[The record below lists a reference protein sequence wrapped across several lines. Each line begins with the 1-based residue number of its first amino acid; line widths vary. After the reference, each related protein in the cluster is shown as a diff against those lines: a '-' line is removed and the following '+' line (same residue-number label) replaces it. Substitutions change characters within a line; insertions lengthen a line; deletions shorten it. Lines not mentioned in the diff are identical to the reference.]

1 MGGALGWFV
10 VALAGVAG
18 APPAERAKA
27 QITYTVRM
35 VEAQGVDWREGVF
48 NRLKPVTRQGA
59 ATVWTV
65 PRDAA
70 KQLLEEFSKSP
81 DAKILQAP
89 KVTASSG
96 VPPTIQC
103 RRNRP
108 VVTPGGLERTGPGHR
123 DRVRKHSR
131 GLAHDH
137 GRAQA
142 RPGDSR
148 PGRLRGHRR
157 SGRSTT

>member
-1 MGGALGWFV
+1 MGCALGWVV

-48 NRLKPVTRQGA
+48 DRLKPVTRQGA

-89 KVTASSG
+89 KVTSSSG
-96 VPPTIQC
+96 VPATIQC

-108 VVTPGGLERTGPGHR
+108 VVTQAAWNGQDPATEY
-123 DRVRKHSR
+123 RVSKTFASAGTPPWSGASSTRGSSSR
-131 GLAHDH
+131 SS
-137 GRAQA
+137 
-142 RPGDSR
+142 SR
-148 PGRLRGHRR
+148 IP
-157 SGRSTT
+157 